1 MHRLVAAA
9 TARSNAVYVNLFQ
22 ERDDDPF
29 ARTPELNA
37 SDGLHPSDAGY
48 RVWWQVLQEQA
59 DLSGRPQG
67 KAPPAVV
74 ISAAATR
81 AAFSFSQRPAGRA

>member
-9 TARSNAVYVNLFQ
+9 TATTRSNAIYVNLFQ

-29 ARTPELNA
+29 VRQPELNA
-37 SDGLHPSDAGY
+37 RDGLHPSDAGY

-59 DLSGRPQG
+59 DLLRRLAS
-67 KAPPAVV
+67 AP
-74 ISAAATR
+74 
-81 AAFSFSQRPAGRA
+81 

>member
-9 TARSNAVYVNLFQ
+9 TATTAARSNAIYVNLFQ

-29 ARTPELNA
+29 VRQAELNA

-48 RVWWQVLQEQA
+48 RVWWQVLQDQA
-59 DLSGRPQG
+59 DLSGRLQG
-67 KAPPAVV
+67 KAPSP
-74 ISAAATR
+74 
-81 AAFSFSQRPAGRA
+81 